1 MISWDTDLTKTS
13 FEPKVLM
20 LKKIKQF
27 NTFIIYWHGKS
38 KSINNAIV
46 SMRKSLEILLRV

>member
-1 MISWDTDLTKTS
+1 MIWWDTDLTKTS

-20 LKKIKQF
+20 LKNIKQF

-38 KSINNAIV
+38 KSINNAIA
-46 SMRKSLEILLRV
+46 SMRKSET

>member
-1 MISWDTDLTKTS
+1 MIWWDTDLTKTS

-27 NTFIIYWHGKS
+27 NTLIIYRHGKS
-38 KSINNAIV
+38 KSINIAIV